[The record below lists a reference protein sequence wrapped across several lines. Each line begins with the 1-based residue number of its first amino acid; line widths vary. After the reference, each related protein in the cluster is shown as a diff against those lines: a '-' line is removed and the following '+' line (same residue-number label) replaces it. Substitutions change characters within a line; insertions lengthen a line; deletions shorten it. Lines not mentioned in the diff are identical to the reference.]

1 MRLFLRY
8 LFDRRRVFLLVLL
21 LTAQTALLGWLWGI
35 PAADSMY
42 AFVTSGVICLLVL
55 GFDFGRYLSKHARL
69 QRAKNQILIKPNA
82 LPEPESQLDADYHE
96 IVDTL
101 SRELDRATMASDRR
115 YGELADYFT
124 LWAHEIKTPISA
136 MGLIL
141 QQGQTENSAEL
152 GDELGRI
159 EQCVDTALSYMRLES
174 DSTDFILRSYGLDGI
189 IKQALRKLSRQFI
202 SRRISLEYEGTDKTT
217 VTDEKW
223 LVFVLE
229 QILTNALKYTPPG
242 GKITITQSGDSLS
255 IADTGEGI
263 APEELPRVFE
273 KSFTGAKGRRDKRAT
288 GIGLYLCKSV
298 LNKLGC
304 EISVS
309 STPGAGTTVT
319 ISGLE

>member
-1 MRLFLRY
+1 MKLFLKY
-8 LFDRRRVFLLVLL
+8 LTDRRRVFCLVLW

-42 AFVTSGVICLLVL
+42 VFLTSGVICLLVL
-55 GFDFGRYLSKHARL
+55 MVDFGRYISRHNRL
-69 QRAKNQILIKPNA
+69 QRAKERILIKPNA
-82 LPEPESQLDADYHE
+82 LPEPETLTDADYCE

-101 SRELDRATMASDRR
+101 SRELDRATVASDRR

-124 LWAHEIKTPISA
+124 LWTHEIKTPISA
-136 MGLIL
+136 MELII
-141 QQGQTENSAEL
+141 QQNPTENWTEL
-152 GDELGRI
+152 GNELARV

-174 DSTDFILRSYGLDGI
+174 DYTDFILRSYSLDSI

-202 SRRISLEYEGTDKTT
+202 GGKISLDYEGTDKTA

-229 QILTNALKYTPPG
+229 QILSNAVKYTPPG
-242 GKITITQSGDSLS
+242 GRVSIRQEGDRLIIS
-255 IADTGEGI
+255 DTGEGI
-263 APEELPRVFE
+263 PPEELPRVFE
-273 KSFTGAKGRRDKRAT
+273 KSYTGSVGRRDKRAT

-304 EISVS
+304 EIEIASEL
-309 STPGAGTTVT
+309 GKGTTVT
-319 ISGLE
+319 ISGLD

>member
-42 AFVTSGVICLLVL
+42 AFVTSGVICMLVL

-101 SRELDRATMASDRR
+101 SCELDRATVASDRR

-141 QQGQTENSAEL
+141 QQEQTENSAEL

-309 STPGAGTTVT
+309 STLGAGTTVT

>member
-1 MRLFLRY
+1 MKLFLKY
-8 LFDRRRVFLLVLL
+8 LFYRRRVFLLVLL

-35 PAADSMY
+35 PAEDSMY
-42 AFVTSGVICLLVL
+42 VFLTSGVICLIVL
-55 GFDFGRYLSKHARL
+55 GVDFGRFVDKHARL

-96 IVDTL
+96 IIETL
-101 SRELDRATMASDRR
+101 SRELDRATVASDRR

-141 QQGQTENSAEL
+141 QQEQTGNSAEL
-152 GDELGRI
+152 GDELSRI

-174 DSTDFILRSYGLDGI
+174 DYTDFILRSYQLDGI
-189 IKQALRKLSRQFI
+189 IKQAIRKLSRQFI
-202 SRRISLEYEGTDKTT
+202 SRRISLEYAGTNKTT

-223 LVFVLE
+223 LVFVIE

-242 GKITITQSGDSLS
+242 GRISIIQSGDSLS

-273 KSFTGAKGRRDKRAT
+273 KSFTGSVGRRDKRAT

-304 EISVS
+304 EIAVA
-309 STPGAGTTVT
+309 STLGEGTTVT

>member
-1 MRLFLRY
+1 MRLFLKY
-8 LFDRRRVFLLVLL
+8 LLDRRRVFCLVLL

-35 PAADSMY
+35 PTADAMY
-42 AFVTSGVICLLVL
+42 VFLTSGVICLLVL
-55 GFDFGRYLSKHARL
+55 VVDYARYMGRHGRL
-69 QRAKNQILIKPNA
+69 ERAKTQILIKSNA
-82 LPEPESQLDADYHE
+82 LPEPETLMEADYQE

-101 SRELDRATMASDRR
+101 SRELDRATVAADRR

-141 QQGQTENSAEL
+141 QQSGTENAAEL
-152 GDELGRI
+152 ADELARV

-174 DSTDFILRSYGLDGI
+174 DYTDFILRSYPMDGI
-189 IKQALRKLSRQFI
+189 IKQAVRKLSRQFI
-202 SRRISLEYEGTDKTT
+202 GRRISLEYAGTDKST

-223 LVFVLE
+223 MVFVLE
-229 QILTNALKYTPPG
+229 QILSNAVKYTPPG
-242 GKITITQSGDSLS
+242 GKVSITQEGERLI

-273 KSFTGAKGRRDKRAT
+273 KSYTGSGGRRDKRAT
-288 GIGLYLCKSV
+288 GIGLYLCKTV

-304 EISVS
+304 EIELQSEL
-309 STPGAGTTVT
+309 GQGTRVI
-319 ISGLE
+319 ISLGE

>member
-1 MRLFLRY
+1 MKLFLKY

-42 AFVTSGVICLLVL
+42 VFVTSGVICLLVL
-55 GFDFGRYLSKHARL
+55 AADFGRFAGKHARL
-69 QRAKNQILIKPNA
+69 QRAKNQILIKSNA
-82 LPEPESQLDADYHE
+82 LPEPESQLDEDYQE

-101 SRELDRATMASDRR
+101 SRELDRATVASDRR

-124 LWAHEIKTPISA
+124 LWAHEINTPISA

-152 GDELGRI
+152 GNELGRI

-202 SRRISLEYEGTDKTT
+202 SRRISLEYAGTDKAT

-223 LVFVLE
+223 MVFVIE

-242 GKITITQSGDSLS
+242 GRISITQSGDSLS

-263 APEELPRVFE
+263 APEDLPRVFE
-273 KSFTGAKGRRDKRAT
+273 KSFTGSVGRRDKRAT

-304 EISVS
+304 GIALA
-309 STPGAGTTVT
+309 STVGEGTTVT

>member
-1 MRLFLRY
+1 MKLFFNY
-8 LFDRRRVFLLVLL
+8 LKDRRRVFYLVLL

-35 PAADSMY
+35 PTADAMY
-42 AFVTSGVICLLVL
+42 VFLTSGVICLIVL
-55 GFDFGRYLSKHARL
+55 GVDFGRFADKHGRL
-69 QRAKNQILIKPNA
+69 QRARERILIRPDA
-82 LPEPESQLDADYHE
+82 LPEPDTFTEADYYQ
-96 IVDTL
+96 IADTL
-101 SRELDRATMASDRR
+101 SRELDRITVAADRR

-136 MGLIL
+136 MGLMI
-141 QQGQTENSAEL
+141 QQRAGEDREEL
-152 GDELGRI
+152 GNELARI

-174 DSTDFILRSYGLDGI
+174 DYTDFILRSYPLDGI

-202 SRRISLEYEGTDKTT
+202 GGKVSLVYDGTDKTA

-223 LVFVLE
+223 MVFVLE
-229 QILTNALKYTPPG
+229 QILSNAVKYTPPG
-242 GKITITQSGDSLS
+242 GKVSITVEEDRLI

-273 KSFTGAKGRRDKRAT
+273 KSFTGAMGRQDKRAT

-304 EISVS
+304 EIAVA
-309 STPGAGTTVT
+309 STLGEGTTVT
-319 ISGLE
+319 VSGLE